1 VRLATCHRSRKGE
14 GAAGKK
20 RKEVEASV
28 PARKRESDGLVA
40 RMSKLQVAEFGR
52 RRLVP
57 NTLGKRALKK
67 GGQGRVNGGLA
78 RSEHRRMKPSVSASS
93 EGTSNGRAHRTK
105 TGVNRP
111 RPTVT

>member
-1 VRLATCHRSRKGE
+1 MSR
-14 GAAGKK
+14 KK
-20 RKEVEASV
+20 RKKVEAFV
-28 PARKRESDGLVA
+28 PARKRELWFGCPHVGMNA
-40 RMSKLQVAEFGR
+40 VAEVGK

-67 GGQGRVNGGLA
+67 GGQGRVNRGLA
-78 RSEHRRMKPSVSASS
+78 RGERRRVKPSVNASS
-93 EGTSNGRAHRTK
+93 EGTPKGRAHRTK